1 MMVLVR
7 ASPGQE
13 REATPP
19 SVALLMTDLESLV
32 VGTCKMMPQG
42 TLTYLL
48 NCNHNNKVLNR
59 TILTQILPYLQH
71 LASSRIDKTLPQ
83 MIKMCYLIQGII
95 VKSKERK

>member
-1 MMVLVR
+1 MLADCCKLAMVFQQVKINHTITLQWFQMLVLVR

-32 VGTCKMMPQG
+32 VGTCIMMPLG

-48 NCNHNNKVLNR
+48 NRNHNNKVLNR
-59 TILTQILPYLQH
+59 TILTQILP
-71 LASSRIDKTLPQ
+71 
-83 MIKMCYLIQGII
+83 
-95 VKSKERK
+95 